1 MRRIIASGLAAL
13 TFVVGTSFLPAQAN
27 SHHPAPQNID
37 ELITSAANAIRMHHG
52 PDIRKACPIEKRDI
66 RDMYY
71 LLMDY
76 QDFGNKVLVK
86 EKEVGAQITNST
98 IQLYTH
104 LFKEWEEIKT
114 KARTYSLSQVLLDNP
129 ACDNV
134 QSLIAERVALQHGYQ
149 PEVFLGQMYERGLVL
164 K

>member
-13 TFVVGTSFLPAQAN
+13 TLVVGTSLLPAQAN

-37 ELITSAANAIRMHHG
+37 ELITSATNAIRMHHG
-52 PDIRKACPIEKRDI
+52 PDIRKICPIEERAI

-76 QDFGNKVLVK
+76 QEFANKVLAK
-86 EKEVGAQITNST
+86 EREIGTQITNST
-98 IQLYTH
+98 VQLH
-104 LFKEWEEIKT
+104 PQLFKEWQEIKT
-114 KARTYSLSQVLLDNP
+114 KAKVYNLSSALLDEP
-129 ACDNV
+129 VCDRV
-134 QSLIAERVALQHGYQ
+134 QFLIAETVALQHGFQ
-149 PEVFLGQMYERGLVL
+149 PEVLGQMYGRDLVL